1 MPQNI
6 LFADIS
12 LKNRFCDTDIHKP
25 FARKPAQTQYFFSSI
40 RTASCLVVVAGKP
53 CVEVSDM
60 NCDEKCDFHVAEDN
74 AFYLFVALL
83 SRSIP
88 VGKAKQVMPA
98 HVIAV
103 VIGNT

>member
-1 MPQNI
+1 M
-6 LFADIS
+6 
-12 LKNRFCDTDIHKP
+12 
-25 FARKPAQTQYFFSSI
+25 
-40 RTASCLVVVAGKP
+40 VAGKP

-83 SRSIP
+83 SRSIA